1 MRPYQ
6 SQLPKGAKLYLPD
19 EAAQKRAVEERVL
32 SVFRRWGYREVV
44 TPAYEYFDVVALG
57 TDHDLQEQMFKL
69 VDRESGRL
77 LALRADVTPQIA
89 RIVATRMREE
99 PKPVRLAYL
108 ANVFRYDE
116 PHVGRYREFY
126 QAGVELIGL
135 PNPEADAEMI
145 AMTVEAV
152 RALGLAEFQLDVGQA
167 DFFRGILDDLGAD
180 AATTRRLRAAL
191 VRKDVS
197 DLERQVGELGAP
209 AAVTELLLALPTLYG
224 RGDVLERA
232 GRLVK
237 SARSEEALANLA
249 EVYRLLRLYGLADSV
264 LLDLGE
270 VRGFDYY
277 SGVHFEAYASRL
289 GASLAGGGRY
299 DQMLGRFGYDCPATG
314 FALEIGRALLAMESQ
329 GVVADVA
336 GPDFFVID
344 FTPEKTRAL
353 ALARRYR
360 DLGAAVARDIISR
373 GLADSLAH
381 ARQQRARWA
390 LVIGAEGGDPDAVRV
405 LDLAAGSECAVGVAE
420 LLAEPARHFEVFRD
434 QGPRRDEARGRHA
447 GGAAPPGT
455 RQQGEERGDA

>member
-1 MRPYQ
+1 MRPYR

-44 TPAYEYFDVVALG
+44 TPSYEYFDVVALG
-57 TDHDLQEQMFKL
+57 TDHDLQEQMFKM

-99 PKPVRLAYL
+99 PKPLRLAYL

-145 AMTVEAV
+145 AMTVEAMG
-152 RALGLAEFQLDVGQA
+152 ALGLAEFQLDVGQA

-180 AATTRRLRAAL
+180 AATARRLRTAL
-191 VRKDVS
+191 MRKDVS
-197 DLERQVGELGAP
+197 ELERQVAELGAP
-209 AAVTELLLALPTLYG
+209 ATVTELLLALPTLYG
-224 RGDVLERA
+224 RGDVLDRA

-237 SARSEEALANLA
+237 NARSEDALANLA
-249 EVYRLLRLYGLADSV
+249 EVHRLLRLYGLADSV

-314 FALEIGRALLAMESQ
+314 FALEIGRAMLAMESQ
-329 GVVADVA
+329 GVAAAVT

-344 FTPEKTRAL
+344 FTPDKTRAL

-360 DLGAAVARDIISR
+360 DLGASVARDIISR

-390 LVIGAEGGDPDAVRV
+390 LVIGSGGADPDAVRV
-405 LDLAAGSECAVGVAE
+405 LDLAAGTDRAVAVAE
-420 LLAEPARHFEVFRD
+420 LLAEPARHFAVF
-434 QGPRRDEARGRHA
+434 GAAA
-447 GGAAPPGT
+447 GGAGRAGERT
-455 RQQGEERGDA
+455 AGGRAGEEQGHA

>member
-1 MRPYQ
+1 MTAGTIHAVNTRPHQ

-89 RIVATRMREE
+89 RIVATRMRDE
-99 PKPVRLAYL
+99 PKPLRLAYL

-145 AMTVEAV
+145 AMTVEGL
-152 RALGLAEFQLDVGQA
+152 RALGLEDFQLDVGQT
-167 DFFRGILDDLGAD
+167 DFFRGILEDL
-180 AATTRRLRAAL
+180 AAAEPTARRLRSAL
-191 VRKDVS
+191 ARKDVS
-197 DLERQVGELGAP
+197 ALERDVAELAAP
-209 AAVTELLLALPTLYG
+209 AAVTDLLLALPTLYG

-232 GRLVK
+232 ERLVK
-237 SARSEEALANLA
+237 SARSEAALSNLA

-277 SGVHFEAYASRL
+277 SGLHFEAYVAGL

-299 DQMLGRFGYDCPATG
+299 DHMLGRFGYDCPATG
-314 FALEIGRALLAMESQ
+314 FAFEVGRALLAMESR
-329 GVVADVA
+329 GVVAPVPR
-336 GPDFFVID
+336 PDFFVID
-344 FTPEKTRAL
+344 FTPDKTRAL

-360 DLGAAVARDIISR
+360 DLGASVARDIIGR
-373 GLADSLAH
+373 GLEDSLAH
-381 ARQQRARWA
+381 ARQQRAHWA
-390 LVIGAEGGDPDAVRV
+390 LVIGAAGGDPDQVRV
-405 LDLAAGSECAVGVAE
+405 LDLETGVERIQAVSG
-420 LLAEPARHFEVFRD
+420 LLAEPERHFAVF
-434 QGPRRDEARGRHA
+434 GGTEHA
-447 GGAAPPGT
+447 
-455 RQQGEERGDA
+455 